1 MSYDADDIEDDGTNP
16 DQGTEQWHAE
26 RSGCITAS
34 RFGDL
39 IWQPGQVF
47 KSGPRKGQPKPPPEG
62 RQTYITQIVAELLT
76 GKAVEQIKAKQLD
89 YGHEME
95 PEAIAAYEQRTGK
108 LVEQCG
114 FIRHAQFP
122 FIGAS
127 PDFLVDTD
135 GGGEVK
141 CPMSITVHAKTLR
154 EGLPPEHIE
163 QIQGGLWVTGRY
175 WWDFISYHPAFP
187 PGLDL
192 YVQRVQRDV
201 ETISVIKDSCLSAW
215 QEIQAAV
222 SKLNTRITSA

>member
-1 MSYDADDIEDDGTNP
+1 MSEDCADDGTNP
-16 DQGTEQWHAE
+16 DQGSELWHSE
-26 RSGCITAS
+26 RAGCITAS

-39 IWQPGQVF
+39 IWTPGESF
-47 KSGPRKGQPKPPPEG
+47 KSGPRKGMPKPPPEG

-76 GKAVEQIKAKQLD
+76 GSAVDQVKARQLD

-95 PEAIAAYEQRTGK
+95 PEAIAAYELHTGK

-114 FIRHAQFP
+114 FIRHP
-122 FIGAS
+122 DYSFIGAS

-141 CPMSITVHAKTLR
+141 CPISIVVHTKTLR

-163 QIQGGLWVTGRY
+163 QIQGGLWVTGRL
-175 WWDFISYHPAFP
+175 WWDFVSFHPKFP

-192 YVQRVQRDV
+192 YVQRVYRD
-201 ETISVIKDSCLSAW
+201 TTKISTMKSCCLSAW
-215 QEIQAAV
+215 EEVQATLKNLKAKEI
-222 SKLNTRITSA
+222 